1 MAKYSDL
8 LRNPLW
14 QRKRLEILHRDNF
27 TCQHCKDTETE
38 LHVHHLHYSGK
49 PWEIESDKLITICR
63 HCHYSIEKFDCQF
76 IGICKV
82 KTKHGFTVIRNT
94 IDKQYMFV
102 FFNINGEHVG
112 EELFSYELVNGIVD
126 FHHNQ
131 LSNG

>member
-8 LRNPLW
+8 LRDPRW
-14 QRKRLEILHRDNF
+14 QKKRLEILQRDNF

-38 LHVHHLHYSGK
+38 LHVHHNQYKGN
-49 PWEIESDKLITICR
+49 PWEIECDNLVTLCK
-63 HCHYSIEKFDCQF
+63 HCHYSIEKIPVEY

-82 KTKHGFTVIRNT
+82 KSRFGFTVVRNT
-94 IDKQYMFV
+94 VEGNFMFV
-102 FFNINGEHVG
+102 FFDDKGEYSG
-112 EELFSYELVNGIVD
+112 NELFSNELVTGIVE